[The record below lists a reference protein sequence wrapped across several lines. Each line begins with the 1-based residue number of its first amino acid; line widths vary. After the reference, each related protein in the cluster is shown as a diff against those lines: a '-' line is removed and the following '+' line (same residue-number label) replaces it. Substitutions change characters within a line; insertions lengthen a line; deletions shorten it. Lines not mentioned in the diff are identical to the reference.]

1 MFLISDFLFF
11 IQKSTIPLLHFLAPY
26 SAVLKYSFSTR
37 LASAEYSESNPP
49 SKFLQPEI
57 RHKSPYPQSKARWT
71 SPKYQTPY

>member
-37 LASAEYSESNPP
+37 LASAEYSESNPQMCIRDRFP
-49 SKFLQPEI
+49 SLRF
-57 RHKSPYPQSKARWT
+57 W
-71 SPKYQTPY
+71 